1 MKKSL
6 VVLLRQLF
14 QAISSCRTVGSM
26 QRNHPFF
33 IYRVVKKSLV
43 EGGLTKRRLQWSP
56 DLSYLH
62 IYNFFAFYEKIVWLL
77 VHLMTALHMLSYFIH
92 IVQINNAF
100 ETNDAISAQL
110 TPVTMVKNISI

>member
-1 MKKSL
+1 
-6 VVLLRQLF
+6 
-14 QAISSCRTVGSM
+14 M

-77 VHLMTALHMLSYFIH
+77 VHLMTALHMLLYFIH